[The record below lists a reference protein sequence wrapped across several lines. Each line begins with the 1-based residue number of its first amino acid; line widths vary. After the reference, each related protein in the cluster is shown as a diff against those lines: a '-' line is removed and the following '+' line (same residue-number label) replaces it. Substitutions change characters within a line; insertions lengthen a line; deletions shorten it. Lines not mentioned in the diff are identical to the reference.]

1 MDTTIRISSKTV
13 KNKSDFLHVTYNT
26 GKSKDAVISL
36 DSSNFGQSGSVTWD
50 KKSST
55 LSNIEKVTNWMKQS
69 DKECV
74 DMDSLEESS
83 SNDSESKS
91 LILFRCDFNKPTK
104 PPSHFPS
111 LFNRSTSLI
120 DYFKNESATRSKPSK
135 GSTVSSM
142 KDDVALM
149 EKKPVKNFPIDS
161 PDRVSNNILTSDN
174 SYTSENKSEITD
186 EIPLSPESQK
196 KELCHYLQL
205 MNPADKKEIIILQN
219 RRSSRVRNLEE
230 QKQQFQ
236 ERFKEVNDGDKEKI
250 ETVQKSTSP
259 KSVNEVQ
266 LNNMSNSKEFSL
278 PFPPKKILTNVIDF
292 DNVMSDLIP
301 KFKKYCESNNL
312 SCMQKLRE
320 QTKESNVLKQKKD
333 CNTVIS
339 RKTHSKKVVHK
350 KIKKSKIKSLVKTR
364 SRASLKSLRS
374 NGNLKHVPIRN
385 LVEKSQRGSSVKN
398 KRAKSVA
405 ASSNR
410 STLNCTPIS
419 IRSSIPQITSPKSIG
434 SHCEIISVDPGLDED
449 QITIDQILEEIPD
462 FELLSDEYKRCLIE
476 SRILNTNILTT
487 NKSHVTESY
496 HFTEAPLYG
505 FTKKDTQ
512 EVSNMCEKYKKTV
525 SLTDEVKESV
535 EKPKEIQDVGRKRD
549 KEERQETNNS
559 NNGNTYF
566 IVNIDTSGN
575 TAEISDSSQDSEP
588 SNSSTQKYDYSAA
601 ISNKGE
607 NSDNEELFKAVP
619 IANVEKGNYL
629 EINTKNITKNH
640 NYEVTPY
647 KKPDCIK
654 SLHKSLQFSSKKK
667 NSLTANSS
675 VCQEWDI
682 NNTKQKLKKQSHTI
696 SIDSENGSVLKAF
709 YVGYNLILC
718 QEFLVS
724 FWMQT
729 PLGNVLGSQQMW
741 IPRGQTQRI
750 SLNNRCLQ
758 KDSMEKVICLDTS
771 VVYIELWMKEHKS
784 EVRQGPVA
792 DVFITLYYWKQ
803 RQNGLDKRV
812 LQLENINGFA
822 DDVQYCVMRNFP
834 KIIVSWHSANE
845 DNLNSRKTFVH
856 AYQLASDYQTISNI
870 FDMEPVSHYVSSL
883 HSVED
888 YDDLIMGC
896 GENKISLW
904 NLQFGNIIATIEL
917 NDIKT
922 PLSTLWVKCDR
933 GFLFALQ
940 QCVDREL
947 RLVAINGINH
957 SWKKLASYFPP
968 EGFDRLKGVCIDNGL
983 LLSFYDQGILCWN
996 TETGE
1001 PVEEINGETDV
1012 IPSGAYVIL
1021 VENTKVV
1028 VKHAFTHLM
1037 SLSLEE
1043 S

>member
-13 KNKSDFLHVTYNT
+13 KNKNDFLQVTYNT

-50 KKSST
+50 KKNST

-74 DMDSLEESS
+74 DMNLLEESS

-91 LILFRCDFNKPTK
+91 LILFRYDFNKPTK
-104 PPSHFPS
+104 PTSHFPT

-120 DYFKNESATRSKPSK
+120 DYFKNENAARSKPSK
-135 GSTVSSM
+135 GSTLSGM
-142 KDDVALM
+142 KDNIALT
-149 EKKPVKNFPIDS
+149 EKKSEKNFPIES
-161 PDRVSNNILTSDN
+161 PDRISSNILTSDN

-205 MNPADKKEIIILQN
+205 MNPADKKEILILQN
-219 RRSSRVRNLEE
+219 RRSSRVRNLVE
-230 QKQQFQ
+230 QKQHFQ
-236 ERFKEVNDGDKEKI
+236 ERFKEVSDGDREKI
-250 ETVQKSTSP
+250 ETVQKPTTP
-259 KSVNEVQ
+259 KSVNELQ
-266 LNNMSNSKEFSL
+266 FNNISNSKEFSF
-278 PFPPKKILTNVIDF
+278 PFPPKKLSTIVIDF

-301 KFKKYCESNNL
+301 KFKKCCEENNL
-312 SCMQKLRE
+312 SYMQKLQIE
-320 QTKESNVLKQKKD
+320 TKESNVLKQKKD
-333 CNTVIS
+333 CTQKI
-339 RKTHSKKVVHK
+339 VHK
-350 KIKKSKIKSLVKTR
+350 KITKSKFKSLVKTR
-364 SRASLKSLRS
+364 SRASLKNLRS
-374 NGNLKHVPIRN
+374 NDNLKHVPIRN
-385 LVEKSQRGSSVKN
+385 LLEKSQRGSSIKN
-398 KRAKSVA
+398 RRAKSVP

-419 IRSSIPQITSPKSIG
+419 ISSSIPQSTSPKSIG
-434 SHCEIISVDPGLDED
+434 SHCEIISVDPGLEED
-449 QITIDQILEEIPD
+449 QITIDQMLEDIPD

-476 SRILNTNILTT
+476 SRILCTKTVTT
-487 NKSHVTESY
+487 NKNHVSESY
-496 HFTEAPLYG
+496 NFTVAPLYG

-525 SLTDEVKESV
+525 SLTDEVKEST
-535 EKPKEIQDVGRKRD
+535 EKPKEIQDVGGKRD
-549 KEERQETNNS
+549 KEEQQETNTS
-559 NNGNTYF
+559 NNGNTYL
-566 IVNIDTSGN
+566 IVNIDTSGY

-588 SNSSTQKYDYSAA
+588 PNSHSTQKHDYSTAT
-601 ISNKGE
+601 NNNGE
-607 NSDNEELFKAVP
+607 NSDNEALFTAVP

-629 EINTKNITKNH
+629 EISTKNITKNN
-640 NYEVTPY
+640 NYELMPY
-647 KKPDCIK
+647 KKPECIK

-667 NSLTANSS
+667 NSLTTNSS
-675 VCQEWDI
+675 LCQEWDI

-696 SIDSENGSVLKAF
+696 TINSENGSVLKAF
-709 YVGYNLILC
+709 YVGYNLVLC

-750 SLNNRCLQ
+750 SLINRCLQ

-845 DNLNSRKTFVH
+845 ENLNSRKTFVH

-870 FDMEPVSHYVSSL
+870 FDMEPVDHYVSSL

-896 GENKISLW
+896 GENKITLW
-904 NLQFGNIIATIEL
+904 NIQFGNIIATIEL

-996 TETGE
+996 AETGE

-1021 VENTKVV
+1021 VENTNVV